1 MESTFKIIYYALL
14 VISIIV
20 SGFLL
25 LSSLFSTASKD
36 TQRGRIVLI
45 LASGSALGF
54 LYWAYRLG
62 HQQGQFGLGIGMV
75 VSAIVVFGV
84 VMLVGLL
91 TGKIHWQ

>member
-25 LSSLFSTASKD
+25 FSSLFSTASND
-36 TQRGRIVLI
+36 AQRGRIVLI

-75 VSAIVVFGV
+75 VSAIVVFGL
-84 VMLVGLL
+84 VMLVGLF